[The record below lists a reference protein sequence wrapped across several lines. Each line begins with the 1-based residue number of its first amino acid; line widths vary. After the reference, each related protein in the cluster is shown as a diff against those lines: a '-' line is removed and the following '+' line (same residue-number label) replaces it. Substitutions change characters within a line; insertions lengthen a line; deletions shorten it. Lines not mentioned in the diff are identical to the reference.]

1 MLLFW
6 VFAFIAVV
14 ELVEVGVNVNGG
26 VMVGVEGLGYFG
38 VGVKKIF
45 FLHSV
50 QPMVFAPLVHPI
62 TPNILTYKSNLIF
75 LTIKYN
81 ITIYQYQNQNKQI
94 LTFST

>member
-38 VGVKKIF
+38 VGVTKYF
-45 FLHSV
+45 FFTLSN
-50 QPMVFAPLVHPI
+50 PWSSHPWPSHH
-62 TPNILTYKSNLIF
+62 TLYLNI
-75 LTIKYN
+75 
-81 ITIYQYQNQNKQI
+81 
-94 LTFST
+94 